1 MCCLEFVEE
10 EEVSDEDA
18 SGGKPIFHATQLPG
32 TKFDFPSRIE
42 SLDLRPL
49 PFDIKLRIIIMAG
62 PSHRQ
67 NKRDRQKAEKKA
79 AAKAKEERGPIEF
92 TRHDAGAEDR
102 KRANQMSMVEEHRA
116 KLQRAKE
123 EVASSKLSI
132 LLPHVREALIK
143 EVLSRTNFVVDKA
156 LVLLEGFL
164 GVSAS
169 ELGAL
174 EKKMDDRKRQILEDN
189 GMDTDLLDRDRRE
202 RKKERRKRKERSERR
217 ERNEKKERKRRE
229 RERELELER
238 EQGKDQE
245 RKVFDD
251 EAERRL
257 EIEKARALEKEK
269 RMAEMYKEM
278 QSGKATEMR
287 EQALLKE
294 RLQIAYRTGDTEEVE
309 RLKERLNP
317 PRL

>member
-1 MCCLEFVEE
+1 L
-10 EEVSDEDA
+10 
-18 SGGKPIFHATQLPG
+18 T
-32 TKFDFPSRIE
+32 SRGSPPFNFE
-42 SLDLRPL
+42 LR
-49 PFDIKLRIIIMAG
+49 IIMAG
-62 PSHRQ
+62 PSHRH

-92 TRHDAGAEDR
+92 TRRDAGAEDG

-229 RERELELER
+229 RERERER
-238 EQGKDQE
+238 EQGIDQE

-257 EIEKARALEKEK
+257 EIEKARAVEKEK

-287 EQALLKE
+287 EQAILKE

-317 PRL
+317 STR